1 VTFCAEGDCLFSI
14 FSLVFLIMVED
25 EAMMG
30 ELSNSSRKLGQLSER
45 SVWGVTL
52 KHVFSKLGCENGR
65 EVDGNSWE

>member
-1 VTFCAEGDCLFSI
+1 
-14 FSLVFLIMVED
+14 MVED